1 MAFDVFKLRDRV
13 VGEYRDYV
21 QSFIHIYDQRIEGF
35 VRDKLAEGEL
45 WPDAVLQ
52 LNPAYAPGPTLGQLA
67 AKGELDWGTA
77 RFFGEDLGLYR
88 HQEQAIRAAGR
99 GGPVITSTGTG
110 SGKSLT
116 YLVPIVDHVL
126 RHEPE
131 RHSVRALVVYPMNAL
146 INSQLEALETF
157 RRRYGPDC
165 PVRFARY
172 TGQDRDEARNAII
185 NDPPHILL
193 TNYVMLEYM
202 LIRPAER
209 TLIGLTTR
217 ELAFL
222 VMDELHVYRGR
233 QGADVAMLLRR
244 VRQRAGRRDL
254 VCIGTSAT
262 IVTDGDRGERRAR
275 IAEAG
280 QKLFGVAVPA
290 DHVVEETLQ
299 RVATVPVPEGREAL
313 AAAVRAEP
321 PAAERD
327 AVTGHP
333 LAAWVEATFG
343 LAMAGEGLIR
353 RPPLAF
359 EEGLKRLVEATR
371 LDAELCR
378 ARLRAVLEAG
388 NAATLPSGE
397 PVFAFRLH
405 QFLASGG
412 SVYTTLEDPDTRTLS
427 TEGSVYAPKTEEGA
441 SKLLYPLAFC
451 RECGQEMYLVARVR
465 EHGEERLVPRSPLLN
480 APDDE
485 IPGEALFFTV
495 EHDGLWSEGED
506 LPDNWYEP
514 RAKEPRLKER
524 YRPHLPEHVWLRPDG
539 LLNHGSVE
547 GALEGWLQPKPLM
560 LCLRCRAS
568 YDLRET
574 GDFRKLVTLSQTGR
588 STATTIV
595 ATAAVAGLRA
605 DPGIEPEAQK
615 VLSFTDNRQDA
626 ALQAGHMNDFVQ
638 VVLLRGALVRALDTQ
653 RELRFDELGS
663 AVFRALNLDPE
674 LFMKEAVGR
683 GPGYEDARRTMID
696 LLEYR
701 ALEDLARAWRVAQP
715 NLEQCGLLRIG
726 YHGLPELAA
735 ADGLWAGAPVLA
747 EAPPERRETVLRAI
761 TDHLRG
767 VLVLDMPALTE
778 ERTRSLG
785 HRVAQSLRE
794 PWTFDEGERLR
805 LGKVAL
811 LPGATADPRD
821 RSVGMRLG
829 PRSSIGRY
837 LRSRRTWA
845 IDRDLRAEDAETLL
859 LAIVEALR
867 GHLLTVVERRGE
879 PWGVQLMGNAL
890 RWRRGDGR
898 APPPDPVRTKSLHLR
913 RQDLVGSTPNR
924 YFARL
929 YAERAPGLAGLL
941 SAEHTGQ
948 VAAENRVKREQAFR
962 IGKLATLFCSPTMEL
977 GVDIKDLAAVHLRN
991 VPPTPA
997 NYAQRS
1003 GRAGRGGRPALV
1015 VAFCSYGSAHDQ
1027 PFLPGARADD
1037 SGRGG
1042 TTPDRS
1048 RQQGVDRGTS
1058 ALGLAGAA
1066 RAEARE
1072 ADGRCARSRGWRI
1085 PGPAGSRSTARL
1097 VRDEERGGARGVPRG
1112 RQPRRGRSRERLLVL
1127 TRLAGAAGI
1136 QFGRGVPAGL
1146 RAMAR
1151 AVPGGYRAARRGQK
1165 AHRHATACSA
1175 RPRGGQ
1181 AARARGAARG
1191 RTAPEPGRW
1200 RRG

>member
-1 MAFDVFKLRDRV
+1 MSRGRPS
-13 VGEYRDYV
+13 GE
-21 QSFIHIYDQRIEGF
+21 
-35 VRDKLAEGEL
+35 
-45 WPDAVLQ
+45 
-52 LNPAYAPGPTLGQLA
+52 LA
-67 AKGELDWGTA
+67 AKAELDWGTA

-299 RVATVPVPEGREAL
+299 RVATVPVPESREAL

-343 LAMAGEGLIR
+343 LAMAGEGLVR

-514 RAKEPRLKER
+514 RARGAAPQ
-524 YRPHLPEHVWLRPDG
+524 
-539 LLNHGSVE
+539 
-547 GALEGWLQPKPLM
+547 GALP
-560 LCLRCRAS
+560 
-568 YDLRET
+568 
-574 GDFRKLVTLSQTGR
+574 
-588 STATTIV
+588 
-595 ATAAVAGLRA
+595 AA
-605 DPGIEPEAQK
+605 P
-615 VLSFTDNRQDA
+615 
-626 ALQAGHMNDFVQ
+626 
-638 VVLLRGALVRALDTQ
+638 
-653 RELRFDELGS
+653 
-663 AVFRALNLDPE
+663 
-674 LFMKEAVGR
+674 
-683 GPGYEDARRTMID
+683 
-696 LLEYR
+696 
-701 ALEDLARAWRVAQP
+701 
-715 NLEQCGLLRIG
+715 
-726 YHGLPELAA
+726 
-735 ADGLWAGAPVLA
+735 AGARLD
-747 EAPPERRETVLRAI
+747 APGRA
-761 TDHLRG
+761 
-767 VLVLDMPALTE
+767 
-778 ERTRSLG
+778 
-785 HRVAQSLRE
+785 AQS
-794 PWTFDEGERLR
+794 
-805 LGKVAL
+805 
-811 LPGATADPRD
+811 
-821 RSVGMRLG
+821 
-829 PRSSIGRY
+829 
-837 LRSRRTWA
+837 
-845 IDRDLRAEDAETLL
+845 
-859 LAIVEALR
+859 
-867 GHLLTVVERRGE
+867 
-879 PWGVQLMGNAL
+879 
-890 RWRRGDGR
+890 
-898 APPPDPVRTKSLHLR
+898 
-913 RQDLVGSTPNR
+913 RQR
-924 YFARL
+924 
-929 YAERAPGLAGLL
+929 
-941 SAEHTGQ
+941 
-948 VAAENRVKREQAFR
+948 
-962 IGKLATLFCSPTMEL
+962 
-977 GVDIKDLAAVHLRN
+977 
-991 VPPTPA
+991 
-997 NYAQRS
+997 
-1003 GRAGRGGRPALV
+1003 
-1015 VAFCSYGSAHDQ
+1015 
-1027 PFLPGARADD
+1027 
-1037 SGRGG
+1037 
-1042 TTPDRS
+1042 
-1048 RQQGVDRGTS
+1048 
-1058 ALGLAGAA
+1058 
-1066 RAEARE
+1066 
-1072 ADGRCARSRGWRI
+1072 
-1085 PGPAGSRSTARL
+1085 
-1097 VRDEERGGARGVPRG
+1097 RGGARGLVAAEATDAVPALSRILRPARDQRLPQARDPQPDRALDRDHHRG
-1112 RQPRRGRSRERLLVL
+1112 HGGGRRPARRPRDRTRSAEGPELHRQPSGRGPPGRTHERLCP
-1127 TRLAGAAGI
+1127 
-1136 QFGRGVPAGL
+1136 GRA
-1146 RAMAR
+1146 
-1151 AVPGGYRAARRGQK
+1151 AARRPGSG
-1165 AHRHATACSA
+1165 ARHAKRAALRRAGQRRLSRRSISTPSCS
-1175 RPRGGQ
+1175 
-1181 AARARGAARG
+1181 
-1191 RTAPEPGRW
+1191 
-1200 RRG
+1200 